1 MLKRFSYKEYI
12 LKIETT
18 DLFVLQTITLLK
30 NNKKVDK
37 ITDIFIVSFESMRK
51 LKKML
56 SFFYDNTQIE
66 IKKFLDEMS

>member
-1 MLKRFSYKEYI
+1 MIKKFSYKEYTF
-12 LKIETT
+12 KIETT

-30 NNKKVDK
+30 NNKELDK
-37 ITDIFIVSFESMRK
+37 ITDAFIVSFESMRK

-56 SFFYDNTQIE
+56 SFFDEKTQKE

>member
-1 MLKRFSYKEYI
+1 MIKKFSYKEYTF
-12 LKIETT
+12 KIETT

-30 NNKKVDK
+30 NNKELDK
-37 ITDIFIVSFESMRK
+37 ITDAFIVSFESIEK

-56 SFFYDNTQIE
+56 SFFDEKTQKE